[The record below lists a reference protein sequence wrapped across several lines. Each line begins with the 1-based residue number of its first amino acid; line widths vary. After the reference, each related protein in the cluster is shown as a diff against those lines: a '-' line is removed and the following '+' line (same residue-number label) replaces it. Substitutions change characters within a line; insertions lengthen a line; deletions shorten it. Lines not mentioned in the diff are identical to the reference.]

1 MKKNYIIFLCSLMTL
16 VCISAYQYSVFLDN
30 FLQGKM
36 DQMLKVAQISGINMA
51 ADFNAFENE
60 LSILNREQFIN
71 RILSNKIDTETIRRL
86 KQFFFR
92 NYVLVRKL
100 TFFKDDQMVST
111 WKTPENH
118 FHFEHAVAAGEDDN
132 LDESALDASSPHLIV
147 ITYMDKNAG
156 VGSTLGVKATLDLQM
171 YAKELFKRFHLGRES
186 WRFLTGSDM
195 FPIYADYSESE
206 SGVDI
211 DVSKFKKI
219 DFQPVLTDLN
229 EGFQGTRDIMIRFG
243 EKQIKLISAY
253 YPVTLMSKQYGM
265 IFSMD
270 KIALLSSLGQI
281 IVITVVISACLICA
295 LIFLFTQIN
304 RRNQLINRQLE
315 ENQKKLL
322 EDIDARKRVEKQL
335 KREIIISK
343 SLGQSLRESE
353 EKFRTMGVAAQ
364 DAIIMIDND
373 GLVSFWN
380 DAATQILGYTA
391 DEMMSKNFHL
401 ISVPE
406 EYHNSYRKNFATFR
420 RTGKGRAVGKTLEFK
435 ARKKGGEVIPVEI
448 SLSAVKIDEKWNAIG
463 ILRDI
468 SERKKT
474 EAELAEHRENLEA
487 LVKKRTK
494 ELEDAQKELLDKA
507 MDAGRAQLSAMVLHN
522 IGNAVTPLGVN
533 LERLRKSKIKQL
545 SHYLRQCYEDL
556 AVHKQDLTTYVNA
569 HPRGIKVAEYMGR
582 LIDDLETERKKAA
595 VILGNATTAIEY
607 VSEVLS
613 LQRSYAP
620 GSLEMKEKVRL
631 NQLVKDALKIQKT
644 TISANNIKL
653 VKKLAPELPLFS
665 IEKNKLMQ
673 VVINFIKNSCDA
685 IGENQEIGEHRITIS
700 TAFEDQKIS
709 LMIADTGCGVDAD
722 NLKDI
727 FEFGIST
734 KGSSGFGL
742 YYCKSFVEAN
752 NGVLTLT
759 SPGRNLGATVTMAF
773 SLVE

>member
-1 MKKNYIIFLCSLMTL
+1 
-16 VCISAYQYSVFLDN
+16 
-30 FLQGKM
+30 
-36 DQMLKVAQISGINMA
+36 
-51 ADFNAFENE
+51 
-60 LSILNREQFIN
+60 
-71 RILSNKIDTETIRRL
+71 

-92 NYVLVRKL
+92 NHVLVRTL
-100 TFFKDDQMVST
+100 TFFNDGQMVST

-118 FHFEHAVAAGEDDN
+118 FHFEDVTGAGGDEN
-132 LDESALDASSPHLIV
+132 ESALNPLSAHLIV
-147 ITYMDKNAG
+147 ITVTDKNAG
-156 VGSTLGVKATLDLQM
+156 GDRSLGVKATLDLQM
-171 YAKELFKRFHLGRES
+171 YAKELFKEFHLGKES
-186 WRFLTGSDM
+186 WRLFTGSDA

-206 SGVDI
+206 YGVDI
-211 DVSKFKKI
+211 DASKFKKS
-219 DFQPVLTDLN
+219 DFQPVLADLN

-270 KIALLSSLGQI
+270 KIALLSSLRQI
-281 IVITVVISACLICA
+281 IVITVVVSACLICA

-304 RRNQLINRQLE
+304 RRNHLINRQLE

-322 EDIDARKRVEKQL
+322 GDIDARKRVERQL

-353 EKFRTMGVAAQ
+353 EKFRTIGVAAQ

-380 DAATQILGYTA
+380 NAATQILGYA
-391 DEMMSKNFHL
+391 EDEMMSENFHL
-401 ISVPE
+401 IAIPE
-406 EYHNSYRKNFATFR
+406 EYHDSYRENFAMFR
-420 RTGKGRAVGKTLEFK
+420 QTGKERAVGKTLEFK

-448 SLSAVKIDEKWNAIG
+448 SLSAVKIGAKWNVIG

-487 LVKKRTK
+487 LVRKRTR
-494 ELEDAQKELLDKA
+494 ELEEAQKELLDKA

-533 LERLRKSKIKQL
+533 LERLRKSKLQQL

-556 AVHKQDLTTYVNA
+556 AAHKQELTTYVND
-569 HPRGIKVAEYMGR
+569 HSRGVKVAEYMGR
-582 LIDDLETERKKAA
+582 LIADLENERKKSAR
-595 VILGNATTAIEY
+595 ILGDATTAIEY

-620 GSLEMKEKVRL
+620 GSREMKEKVRL
-631 NQLVKDALKIQKT
+631 NPLVKDALKIQKA
-644 TISANNIKL
+644 TISAKNIRVVEKL
-653 VKKLAPELPLFS
+653 SPDLPLFS

-709 LMIADTGCGVDAD
+709 LMIADTGCGVEAD
-722 NLKDI
+722 NLNGI

-759 SPGRNLGATVTMAF
+759 SPGRNQGATVTMAF
-773 SLVE
+773 SLLK

>member
-1 MKKNYIIFLCSLMTL
+1 
-16 VCISAYQYSVFLDN
+16 
-30 FLQGKM
+30 
-36 DQMLKVAQISGINMA
+36 MLKVAQISGIDMTS
-51 ADFNAFENE
+51 DFNAFENE
-60 LSILNREQFIN
+60 LSILNSEQFIN
-71 RILSNKIDTETIRRL
+71 QILSNQIDTETIRRL

-92 NYVLVRKL
+92 NQGLVRNL
-100 TFFKDDQMVST
+100 VFFNDKRMVST

-118 FHFEHAVAAGEDDN
+118 FHFEPVDGTVVNENLNERVSTSAAQ
-132 LDESALDASSPHLIV
+132 LIV
-147 ITYMDKNAG
+147 VTVTDKSAG
-156 VGSTLGVKATLDLQM
+156 VDRAVGVKAVLDLKM
-171 YAKELFKRFHLGRES
+171 YAKDLFKGFHLGKAS
-186 WRFLTGSDM
+186 WRFLSGSDT

-206 SGVDI
+206 SGMDI
-211 DVSKFKKI
+211 DVSKFKES
-219 DFQPVLTDLN
+219 DFQPVLAEIN
-229 EGFQGTRDIMIRFG
+229 QGYQGTCELTIRFG
-243 EKQIKLISAY
+243 EKQVKLITAY

-270 KIALLSSLGQI
+270 KMVLLSSLGQI
-281 IVITVVISACLICA
+281 IVITVVISACLIGA

-322 EDIDARKRVEKQL
+322 GDIDARKRVEKQL
-335 KREIIISK
+335 KQEIAVSK

-353 EKFRTMGVAAQ
+353 EKFRTIGVAAQ
-364 DAIIMIDND
+364 DAIIMVDND

-380 DAATQILGYTA
+380 DAATQILGYA
-391 DEMMSKNFHL
+391 EDEMMFKNFHL
-401 ISVPE
+401 IAIPE
-406 EYHNSYRKNFATFR
+406 KYHESYRKHFVTFR
-420 RTGKGRAVGKTLEFK
+420 QTGTGRAVGKTVEFK
-435 ARKKGGEVIPVEI
+435 ARKKGGEIIPVEI
-448 SLSAVKIDEKWNAIG
+448 SLSAVKIAERWNAIG

-474 EAELAEHRENLEA
+474 EAELAEHRENLES

-507 MDAGRAQLSAMVLHN
+507 MHAGRAQLSAMVLHN

-545 SHYLRQCYEDL
+545 SYYLGQCYHDL
-556 AVHKQDLTTYVNA
+556 MAHKHELTTYVND
-569 HPRGIKVAEYMGR
+569 HPRGVEVAGYMGR
-582 LIDDLETERKKAA
+582 LIEDLEHDGKRRAG
-595 VILGNATTAIEY
+595 ILGDATTAIEY

-620 GSLEMKEKVRL
+620 GSREMKEKVRL
-631 NQLVKDALKIQKT
+631 NQLVKDALKIQKA
-644 TISANNIKL
+644 TITAHNIR
-653 VKKLAPELPLFS
+653 VVENLAPELPLFS

-685 IGENQEIGEHRITIS
+685 IGENPEIEDHRLTIS
-700 TAFEDQKIS
+700 TGFDDRDIF
-709 LMIADTGCGVDAD
+709 LTIADTGCGVDAD
-722 NLKDI
+722 NLKGI

-759 SPGRNLGATVTMAF
+759 SPGRNQGATVTMAF
-773 SLVE
+773 SLLQ

>member
-1 MKKNYIIFLCSLMTL
+1 MTL

-36 DQMLKVAQISGINMA
+36 DQMLKVAQISGIDMV
-51 ADFNAFENE
+51 ADFNVFENE
-60 LSILNREQFIN
+60 LSTLNSEQFIN
-71 RILSNKIDTETIRRL
+71 QILSDKIDTEAIRSL
-86 KQFFFR
+86 KHFFFR
-92 NYVLVRKL
+92 NQGLAKKL
-100 TFFKDDQMVST
+100 TFFNSGRRVST
-111 WKTPENH
+111 WKTPDNH
-118 FHFEHAVAAGEDDN
+118 FHFEHVNGTGGDEY
-132 LDESALDASSPHLIV
+132 LYESALDASSTHLIV
-147 ITYMDKNAG
+147 ITVTDKNAG
-156 VGSTLGVKATLDLQM
+156 GDGTLGVKATLDLQM
-171 YAKELFKRFHLGRES
+171 YAKELFKRFHLGKES
-186 WRFLTGSDM
+186 WRFLICSDT
-195 FPIYADYSESE
+195 FPIYADYSESQA
-206 SGVDI
+206 GGDI
-211 DVSKFKKI
+211 DASKFKKS
-219 DFQPVLTDLN
+219 DFQPVLADLN

-243 EKQIKLISAY
+243 EKQIKLICAY

-270 KIALLSSLGQI
+270 KIALLSSLRQI
-281 IVITVVISACLICA
+281 IVISVVISACLICA

-304 RRNQLINRQLE
+304 RRNHLINRQLE

-322 EDIDARKRVEKQL
+322 GDIDARKRVEKKL

-353 EKFRTMGVAAQ
+353 EKFRTIGVAAQ

-380 DAATQILGYTA
+380 DAATQILGYA
-391 DEMMSKNFHL
+391 QDEMMSKNFHL
-401 ISVPE
+401 IAIPE
-406 EYHNSYRKNFATFR
+406 EYHDSYRENFETFPE
-420 RTGKGRAVGKTLEFK
+420 TGKGLAVGKTLEFK

-448 SLSAVKIDEKWNAIG
+448 SISAVKIDEKWNVIG

-468 SERKKT
+468 TERKKT

-494 ELEDAQKELLDKA
+494 ELEEAQKELLDKA

-556 AVHKQDLTTYVNA
+556 TVHKQDLTTYVNA

-582 LIDDLETERKKAA
+582 LIDDLENERKKAA
-595 VILGNATTAIEY
+595 GILGSATTAIEY

-620 GSLEMKEKVRL
+620 GSIEMKEKVRL
-631 NQLVKDALKIQKT
+631 NQLVKDALKIQKA
-644 TISANNIKL
+644 TISANNIRVVEKY
-653 VKKLAPELPLFS
+653 APELPLFS

-685 IGENQEIGEHRITIS
+685 IGENQEIGEHRITIA

-709 LMIADTGCGVDAD
+709 LMIADTGCGVEAD

-759 SPGRNLGATVTMAF
+759 SPGRNQGATVTMAF
-773 SLVE
+773 SVF

>member
-1 MKKNYIIFLCSLMTL
+1 MTL
-16 VCISAYQYSVFLDN
+16 VCISVYQYSVFLDN

-36 DQMLKVAQISGINMA
+36 DQMLKVAQISGIDMTS
-51 ADFNAFENE
+51 DFNAFENE
-60 LSILNREQFIN
+60 LSILNSEQFIN
-71 RILSNKIDTETIRRL
+71 QILSNQIDTETIRRL

-92 NYVLVRKL
+92 NQGLVRKL
-100 TFFKDDQMVST
+100 VFFNDKRMVST

-118 FHFEHAVAAGEDDN
+118 FHFEPVDGTAANGILNERASKA
-132 LDESALDASSPHLIV
+132 SAAQLIV
-147 ITYMDKNAG
+147 ITVTDQRTG
-156 VGSTLGVKATLDLQM
+156 VGKNLGVKAVLDLKM
-171 YAKELFKRFHLGRES
+171 YAKDLFKGFHLGKAS
-186 WRFLTGSDM
+186 WRFLTASDT

-206 SGVDI
+206 SGMDI
-211 DVSKFKKI
+211 DASKFEES
-219 DFQPVLTDLN
+219 DFQPILAEIN
-229 EGFQGTRDIMIRFG
+229 EGFQGTGEITMRFG
-243 EKQIKLISAY
+243 EKQVKLITAY

-270 KIALLSSLGQI
+270 KMVLLSSLGQI
-281 IVITVVISACLICA
+281 IVITVVISACLISA

-322 EDIDARKRVEKQL
+322 GDIDARKRVEKQL
-335 KREIIISK
+335 KHEIAVSK

-353 EKFRTMGVAAQ
+353 EKFRTIGVAAQ

-380 DAATQILGYTA
+380 DAAKQILGYTA
-391 DEMMSKNFHL
+391 DEIISKDFHL
-401 ISVPE
+401 ITVSKK
-406 EYHNSYRKNFATFR
+406 YHDKYKKNFAIFR
-420 RTGKGRAVGKTLEFK
+420 ETGKGSAVGKTLELK

-448 SLSAVKIDEKWNAIG
+448 SLSAVKIDERWNAIA

-474 EAELAEHRENLEA
+474 EFELAEYREHLEV
-487 LVKKRTK
+487 LVQKRTK

-507 MDAGRAQLSAMVLHN
+507 MHAGRAQLSAMILHN

-533 LERLRKSKIKQL
+533 LERLKKSKIQQL
-545 SHYLRQCYEDL
+545 SHYLGQCFKDL
-556 AVHKQDLTTYVNA
+556 AEHKQDLTTYVND
-569 HPRGIKVAEYMGR
+569 HPRGIEVAAYMGR
-582 LIDDLETERKKAA
+582 LIDDLESERKKTEG
-595 VILGNATTAIEY
+595 ILDNATTAIEY

-620 GSLEMKEKVRL
+620 GSIEMKENVRL
-631 NQLVKDALKIQKT
+631 NQLVKDALKIQKAA
-644 TISANNIKL
+644 ISANNIR
-653 VKKLAPELPLFS
+653 VVDKLAPELPRFS

-685 IGENQEIGEHRITIS
+685 IGENPEIVDHRITIS
-700 TAFEDQKIS
+700 TGFEDRKIY
-709 LMIADTGCGVDAD
+709 LTIADTGCGVEAD
-722 NLKDI
+722 NLKGI

-759 SPGRNLGATVTMAF
+759 SPGRNHGATVTMAF
-773 SLVE
+773 SILQ

>member
-1 MKKNYIIFLCSLMTL
+1 MKKNYIIFFCSLITL

-30 FLQGKM
+30 FLRGKM

-51 ADFNAFENE
+51 SDFNAFENE
-60 LSILNREQFIN
+60 LSILNSEPFIN

-92 NYVLVRKL
+92 NQGLVKKL
-100 TFFKDDQMVST
+100 VFFNDKQIVST

-118 FHFEHAVAAGEDDN
+118 FHFEPVDGTAEDENLNGSTFDASTAQLIVTADTDN
-132 LDESALDASSPHLIV
+132 PTGLYSALGI
-147 ITYMDKNAG
+147 
-156 VGSTLGVKATLDLQM
+156 KAVLDLKM
-171 YAKELFKRFHLGRES
+171 YTKELFKGFHLGKAS
-186 WRFLTGSDM
+186 WRFLTGSET
-195 FPIYADYSESE
+195 FLIYADYSESV
-206 SGVDI
+206 SGIDI
-211 DVSKFKKI
+211 DASKFKKA
-219 DFQPVLTDLN
+219 DFQPVLAEIN
-229 EGFQGTRDIMIRFG
+229 EGFQGTCENTIQFG
-243 EKQIKLISAY
+243 GKQVKLITAY
-253 YPVTLMSKQYGM
+253 YPITLMSKQYGI

-270 KIALLSSLGQI
+270 KITLLSSLGQI
-281 IVITVVISACLICA
+281 IVITVVISGCLISA

-315 ENQKKLL
+315 ENQTKLL
-322 EDIDARKRVEKQL
+322 GDLNARKRVEKQL
-335 KREIIISK
+335 KQEIIISK

-353 EKFRTMGVAAQ
+353 EKFRSIGVAAQ

-380 DAATQILGYTA
+380 DAATQILGYAA
-391 DEMMSKNFHL
+391 DEMMSKNFHF
-401 ISVPE
+401 IVVPE
-406 EYHNSYRKNFATFR
+406 KYHDNYRKNFAIFQQ
-420 RTGKGRAVGKTLEFK
+420 TGKGRVVGKTLESL
-435 ARKKGGEVIPVEI
+435 ARKKSGEVIPVEV

-468 SERKKT
+468 TKRKKT
-474 EAELAEHRENLEA
+474 ETELAEYRENLEA
-487 LVKKRTK
+487 LVRKRTK
-494 ELEDAQKELLDKA
+494 ELEEAQKELLDKA

-533 LERLRKSKIKQL
+533 LDRLRKSKIQQL
-545 SHYLRQCYEDL
+545 SHYLRQCYNDL
-556 AVHKQDLTTYVNA
+556 AVNRQDLTSYVND
-569 HPRGIKVAEYMGR
+569 HPRGIEVAAYMGR
-582 LIDDLETERKKAA
+582 LIDDLEHERKKTAG
-595 VILGNATTAIEY
+595 ILGNATTAIEY

-620 GSLEMKEKVRL
+620 GSREMKEKVRL
-631 NQLVKDALKIQKT
+631 NQLVRDALKIQKA
-644 TISANNIKL
+644 TISANNIR
-653 VKKLAPELPLFS
+653 VVEKLAPELPLFS

-685 IGENQEIGEHRITIS
+685 IGENPEIVDHRITLS
-700 TAFEDQKIS
+700 TGFEDRKIY
-709 LMIADTGCGVDAD
+709 LTIADTGCGVDAD
-722 NLKDI
+722 NLKGI

-759 SPGRNLGATVTMAF
+759 SPGQNQGATVTMAF
-773 SLVE
+773 SFLK

>member
-1 MKKNYIIFLCSLMTL
+1 MKKNYIIFLFSLMTL
-16 VCISAYQYSVFLDN
+16 VCVSAYQYSVFLDN

-36 DQMLKVAQISGINMA
+36 DQMLKVAQISGINMV
-51 ADFNAFENE
+51 ADFNVFENE
-60 LSILNREQFIN
+60 LSTLNSEQFIN
-71 RILSNKIDTETIRRL
+71 QILSDKIDTEAIRRL
-86 KQFFFR
+86 KHFFFR
-92 NYVLVRKL
+92 NQGLAKKL
-100 TFFKDDQMVST
+100 TFFNNDRMVSI

-118 FHFEHAVAAGEDDN
+118 FHFEHVNSTEGDDY
-132 LDESALDASSPHLIV
+132 LYESALDESSTHLIV
-147 ITYMDKNAG
+147 ITVTDKNAG
-156 VGSTLGVKATLDLQM
+156 VDNALGVKATLDLQM
-171 YAKELFKRFHLGRES
+171 YAKELFKRFHLGKES
-186 WRFLTGSDM
+186 WRFFICSDT

-211 DVSKFKKI
+211 DALKFEKS
-219 DFQPVLTDLN
+219 DFQPIWAELN

-243 EKQIKLISAY
+243 EKQIRLISAY

-353 EKFRTMGVAAQ
+353 EKFRTIGVAAQ

-380 DAATQILGYTA
+380 DAATQILGYA
-391 DEMMSKNFHL
+391 EDEMMSKKFHL
-401 ISVPE
+401 IAIPE
-406 EYHNSYRKNFATFR
+406 EYHDSYRKNFAIFR
-420 RTGKGRAVGKTLEFK
+420 QTGKGRAVGKTLEFK
-435 ARKKGGEVIPVEI
+435 ARKKGGEIIPVEI
-448 SLSAVKIDEKWNAIG
+448 SLSAVKIEKKWNAIG

-468 SERKKT
+468 TERKKT

-487 LVKKRTK
+487 LVRKRTK
-494 ELEDAQKELLDKA
+494 ELEEAQKELLDKA

-533 LERLRKSKIKQL
+533 LERLGKSKRKQL
-545 SHYLRQCYEDL
+545 SYYLRQCYEDL
-556 AVHKQDLTTYVNA
+556 IAHKQDFTTYVNA

-582 LIDDLETERKKAA
+582 LIDDLENEQKKAA
-595 VILGNATTAIEY
+595 GILGNATTAIEY

-620 GSLEMKEKVRL
+620 GSQEIREKVRL
-631 NQLVKDALKIQKT
+631 NQLVKDALKIQKA
-644 TISANNIKL
+644 TISANNIH
-653 VKKLAPELPLFS
+653 VVEKLAPELPLFS

-685 IGENQEIGEHRITIS
+685 IGENQEIGDHRITIS
-700 TAFEDQKIS
+700 TVFEDHKIS

-722 NLKDI
+722 NLKGI

-759 SPGRNLGATVTMAF
+759 SLGRNQGAKVTMAF

>member
-1 MKKNYIIFLCSLMTL
+1 MKKNYIIFFCSLVTL

-30 FLQGKM
+30 FLRGKM

-51 ADFNAFENE
+51 SDFNAFENE
-60 LSILNREQFIN
+60 LAILNSQPFIH
-71 RILSNKIDTETIRRL
+71 RILSNKIDTETLRRL

-92 NYVLVRKL
+92 NQGLVKKL
-100 TFFKDDQMVST
+100 IFFNGKQMVST
-111 WKTPENH
+111 WKTSENH
-118 FHFEHAVAAGEDDN
+118 FLFEPVAGTVEDEN
-132 LDESALDASSPHLIV
+132 LNEDALETSRAHLIV
-147 ITYMDKNAG
+147 ITHTNKSAGMDRTSG
-156 VGSTLGVKATLDLQM
+156 IKAVLDLKM
-171 YAKELFKRFHLGRES
+171 YAKELFKRFHLGKAS
-186 WRFLTGSDM
+186 WRFLTGSDT
-195 FPIYADYSESE
+195 FPIYVDYSESAP
-206 SGVDI
+206 GVDI
-211 DVSKFKKI
+211 DVSKFKKS
-219 DFQPVLTDLN
+219 DFQPVLAEIN
-229 EGFQGTRDIMIRFG
+229 EGFQGTCELTIQFG
-243 EKQIKLISAY
+243 EKSVKLITAY
-253 YPVTLMSKQYGM
+253 YPITLMSKQYGM

-270 KIALLSSLGQI
+270 KIALLSNLGQI
-281 IVITVVISACLICA
+281 IVITVVISGCLISA

-322 EDIDARKRVEKQL
+322 GDIDARKKAEKQL
-335 KREIIISK
+335 KREIAISK

-353 EKFRTMGVAAQ
+353 EKFRTIGVAAQ

-380 DAATQILGYTA
+380 DAATQILGYAA
-391 DEMMSKNFHL
+391 DEMMSQNFL
-401 ISVPE
+401 LVAIPE
-406 EYHNSYRKNFATFR
+406 TYHDSYKKHFATFR
-420 RTGKGRAVGKTLEFK
+420 QTGKGHAVGKTLEFK

-448 SLSAVKIDEKWNAIG
+448 SLSAVKLGERWNAIG

-474 EAELAEHRENLEA
+474 EAELAEHRENLES

-507 MDAGRAQLSAMVLHN
+507 MHAGRAQLSAMVLHN
-522 IGNAVTPLGVN
+522 IGNAVTPLGIN
-533 LERLRKSKIKQL
+533 LERLKKSKIKQL
-545 SHYLRQCYEDL
+545 SHYLRQCYNDL
-556 AVHKQDLTTYVNA
+556 AAHKQDLTTYVNV
-569 HPRGIKVAEYMGR
+569 HPRGIEVAAYMGR
-582 LIDDLETERKKAA
+582 LMDDLEHERKKTAR
-595 VILGNATTAIEY
+595 ILGNATTAIEY

-620 GSLEMKEKVRL
+620 GGREMKEKVRL
-631 NQLVKDALKIQKT
+631 NQLVKDALKIQAA
-644 TISANNIKL
+644 TISANNIR
-653 VKKLAPELPLFS
+653 VVENLAPELPLFS

-685 IGENQEIGEHRITIS
+685 IGENQEIEDHRITIS
-700 TAFEDQKIS
+700 TACQDQKIS
-709 LMIADTGCGVDAD
+709 LMIADTGCGVETD
-722 NLKDI
+722 NLKGL

-759 SPGRNLGATVTMAF
+759 SPGRNQGATVTMTF
-773 SLVE
+773 SLLD

>member
-1 MKKNYIIFLCSLMTL
+1 MKKNYIIFFCSLITL

-51 ADFNAFENE
+51 SDFNAFENE
-60 LSILNREQFIN
+60 LAVLNSAPFIQ
-71 RILSNKIDTETIRRL
+71 RILSNKIDTETLRRL

-92 NYVLVRKL
+92 NQGLVKKL
-100 TFFKDDQMVST
+100 IFFNGKQMVST

-118 FHFEHAVAAGEDDN
+118 FHFEPVAGTADDETLN
-132 LDESALDASSPHLIV
+132 ESAFETSTAHLIV
-147 ITYMDKNAG
+147 ITHTNKSAG
-156 VGSTLGVKATLDLQM
+156 LQRASGVKAVLDLEM
-171 YAKELFKRFHLGRES
+171 YAKELFKGFHLGKAS
-186 WRFLTGSDM
+186 WRFLIGSDI
-195 FPIYADYSESE
+195 FPIYADYSASE
-206 SGVDI
+206 PGIDI
-211 DVSKFKKI
+211 DVSKFRKS
-219 DFQPVLTDLN
+219 DFQPVLAEIN
-229 EGFQGTRDIMIRFG
+229 EGFQGTCEITIRFG
-243 EKQIKLISAY
+243 EKTIKLITAY
-253 YPVTLMSKQYGM
+253 YPITLMSKQYGL

-270 KIALLSSLGQI
+270 KLVLLSSLGQI
-281 IVITVVISACLICA
+281 IVITVVISGCLISA

-322 EDIDARKRVEKQL
+322 KDIDARKKAEKQL
-335 KREIIISK
+335 KREIAISK

-353 EKFRTMGVAAQ
+353 EKFRTIGVAAQ
-364 DAIIMIDND
+364 DAIIMVDND

-380 DAATQILGYTA
+380 DAATQILGYAA
-391 DEMMSKNFHL
+391 DEIMSQNFHL
-401 ISVPE
+401 IVIPE
-406 EYHNSYRKNFATFR
+406 AYHDSYKKHFVIFR
-420 RTGKGRAVGKTLEFK
+420 QTGKGRAVGKTLEFK

-448 SLSAVKIDEKWNAIG
+448 SLSTVKIDEKWNAIG

-474 EAELAEHRENLEA
+474 EAELAEYRENLEY
-487 LVKKRTK
+487 LVRKRTK

-507 MDAGRAQLSAMVLHN
+507 MHAGRAQLSAMVLHN

-533 LERLRKSKIKQL
+533 LERLSKSKIEQL
-545 SHYLRQCYEDL
+545 SHYLRECYNDL
-556 AVHKQDLTTYVNA
+556 AAHKQDLTTYVND
-569 HPRGIKVAEYMGR
+569 HPRGIEVATYMGQ
-582 LIDDLETERKKAA
+582 LINDLEHERKNTAG
-595 VILGNATTAIEY
+595 ILSNATTAIEY

-620 GSLEMKEKVRL
+620 GSREMKEKVRL
-631 NQLVKDALKIQKT
+631 NHLVKDALKIQKA
-644 TISANNIKL
+644 TISANNIR
-653 VKKLAPELPLFS
+653 VVEKLAPDLPLFS

-685 IGENQEIGEHRITIS
+685 IGENQEIGDHRITIS
-700 TAFEDQKIS
+700 TAFEDQKIY

-722 NLKDI
+722 NLKGI

-742 YYCKSFVEAN
+742 YYCRSFVEAN
-752 NGVLTLT
+752 NGMLTLT
-759 SPGRNLGATVTMAF
+759 SPGRNQGATVTMAF
-773 SLVE
+773 SLFE